1 MLKVIVLLISII
13 NLILAIFLGFKKESY
28 RPFGMQ
34 SEEYNPFVQ
43 VPQLKYNKPIPKKGK
58 TEYDYT
64 SLAKKY
70 APLAVF
76 HQDQRWG
83 PASVD
88 YMFKN
93 MNVQVHKEDG
103 KDANWLFSNQKLN
116 SPSDILPWFF
126 GPLPYYAPKKAIPP
140 FGRGPLPGTLYCFV
154 LENENGYLDV
164 TKDPNTRVVLFYAF
178 LFPYNRGKDVCLGPF
193 NTGCTVMGNH
203 VGDIEVCAV
212 TLDKDLKPLSFIYG
226 AHTYTF
232 WNKWDNSS
240 AYCGDE
246 KQKKLDGYHG
256 PGRHCPFLTKWNSE
270 TNQVDNVNGTH
281 PIVYLALDS
290 HGTWIDPKVHTYYDI
305 PVIGKL
311 QDDTSKPG
319 FQWETWKNLEVISR
333 SYWSGKLP
341 LPTPYQGITNWFT
354 QIARWGDKE
363 KGCIPKVGQCRQED
377 GPGGFDKGAV
387 WWLNTQEE
395 DEPVKEHILSEDAK
409 SLFEYS
415 KTH

>member
-1 MLKVIVLLISII
+1 MLLKVSL
-13 NLILAIFLGFKKESY
+13 LILAIVILILSIFIGNQNKENY
-28 RPFGMQ
+28 LP
-34 SEEYNPFVQ
+34 YVPI
-43 VPQLKYNKPIPKKGK
+43 PQLKYDKPIPKMSK
-58 TEYDYT
+58 TGYDYT

-83 PASVD
+83 PATVE

-93 MNVQVHKEDG
+93 MNVQVHQEDG
-103 KDANWLFSNQKLN
+103 EDANWLFSNQKLD
-116 SPSDILPWFF
+116 SPSDILPWFY
-126 GPLPYYAPKKAIPP
+126 GPLPHYTPKKAIPP

-154 LENENGYLDV
+154 LENEKGYFDV
-164 TKDPNTRVVLFYAF
+164 TKDPNTRLVLFYAF
-178 LFPYNRGKDVCLGPF
+178 LFPYNRGKDVCIGIKAPFLGCI
-193 NTGCTVMGNH
+193 GGYQVMGNH

-212 TLDKDLKPLSFIYG
+212 TLDKDLKPLNFIYG
-226 AHTYTF
+226 AHTFTF

-240 AYCGDE
+240 AYCGDDQ
-246 KQKKLDGYHG
+246 QKKLDGYY
-256 PGRHCPFLTKWNSE
+256 PYCPFLTKWNSE
-270 TNQVDNVNGTH
+270 TNKIDNVNGTH

-290 HGTWIDPKVHTYYDI
+290 HGTWIDPKVHLYKE
-305 PVIGKL
+305 VSAIGLKL
-311 QDDTSKPG
+311 EDDTSKPG
-319 FQWETWKNLEVISR
+319 FQWETWKNLKVISR

-387 WWLNTQEE
+387 LWLNTQEE
-395 DEPVKEHILSEDAK
+395 DKPVKEHILSPDAK
-409 SLFEYS
+409 VLYEYS
-415 KTH
+415 IRQ